1 MIKIEIGQRLIKS
14 SRRQPELVGEL
25 ESALALIARDFGKP
39 HQHAGLGLRK
49 IAPRSYEAR
58 IGLHLRIVLVHL
70 PDRLLA
76 YDLMTHE
83 QVRVWLKR

>member
-14 SRRQPELVGEL
+14 IRRQSDLTDEL
-25 ESALALIARDFGKP
+25 EKILALIARDFGKP

-49 IAPRSYEAR
+49 IGRRSYEAR
-58 IGLHLRIVLVHL
+58 IGLHWRIVFVHL

-76 YDLMTHE
+76 YDLMTP
-83 QVRVWLKR
+83 

>member
-14 SRRQPELVGEL
+14 LRRQPEIADDL
-25 ESALALIARDFGKP
+25 EKILGLIARDFGKP

-49 IAPRSYEAR
+49 IALRSYEAR
-58 IGLHLRIVLVHL
+58 IGLHLRLVLVHL